1 MNTLGT
7 TLFVH
12 AVGTGL
18 PWAVPHGC
26 KLRVGPETFVLG
38 AEGDSHGHVAAVRSP
53 RRPLLFPTDS
63 LGHVAAVRARHG
75 AAGCEPCAHH
85 GALSSS
91 PQVRSPAARQVAS
104 AWHSASAWHDAQGGR
119 LPAGGIAGSSS
130 KLLSALVHSLHPP
143 NAVLSAVSSASAVS
157 GATRALSGAQL
168 GGAVPSGAVPG
179 ASSLRGSSFAPGTAL
194 GHAAE
199 WGAEHSSGD
208 AVAGGSAVVSTIE
221 ARGNAHLHAEIREL
235 RHALSDGAPSQ
246 LERRL
251 WKSVIAADG
260 G

>member
-75 AAGCEPCAHH
+75 AAGREPCAHH
-85 GALSSS
+85 GAFSSS

-143 NAVLSAVSSASAVS
+143 NAVLSAVS

-199 WGAEHSSGD
+199 WGAEQSSGD